1 MLQKVTQAT
10 PFAFG
15 EIELSQTV
23 FIDGVPYATRR
34 AVGEWLE
41 YADPQKAIDKILER
55 NLHIEAHSV
64 PVRLTGTDG
73 KNYETRV
80 YHPIGFLLMVME
92 SGQPKAH
99 EMKAAV
105 AEFVWSF
112 AGPRQLGFRERDSL
126 LRQRRQLVL
135 DLTKL
140 RDAFG
145 RQALM
150 ADLRQVSLSLGLPLP
165 DVAWLGKD
173 ADQLQLPGL

>member
-1 MLQKVTQAT
+1 MLQKVAQAT

-23 FIDGVPYATRR
+23 FIEGVPYVTRR

-41 YADPQKAIDKILER
+41 YEDPIRGISKILDR
-55 NLHIEAHSV
+55 NLHIDAHSV
-64 PVRLTGTDG
+64 VVKLTTTDG
-73 KNYETRV
+73 KNYDTSV
-80 YHPIGFLLMVME
+80 YHPIGFLLIVME

-135 DLTKL
+135 DLTRL

-145 RQALM
+145 RAALL

-165 DVAWLGKD
+165 DVTWLGKD
-173 ADQLQLPGL
+173 ADQLQLPGV

>member
-1 MLQKVTQAT
+1 MLQKVAQAT

-41 YADPQKAIDKILER
+41 YADPQKSIDKILER
-55 NLHIEAHSV
+55 NPHIGTHAI
-64 PVRLTGTDG
+64 PVRLTGMTG
-73 KNYETRV
+73 QNYDTSA
-80 YHPIGFLLMVME
+80 YHPIGFLLIVME

-99 EMKAAV
+99 VMKAAV

-135 DLTKL
+135 DLTRL

-145 RQALM
+145 RAALL

-165 DVAWLGKD
+165 DVTWLGKD
-173 ADQLQLPGL
+173 ADQLQLPGV